1 MIVAC
6 FKCGEEFL
14 LTQEHKGFAN
24 VCEACF
30 LPRKLSA
37 AELKAAK
44 DALEEKNR
52 LIREENNKQQQAS
65 RAKIRREIEAGWSS
79 EEAQKNIDAFR
90 DFIGNRFP
98 DDDESFVYFFREMK
112 ESKRRKFYL

>member
-30 LPRKLSA
+30 LPRKLTA
-37 AELKAAK
+37 TELRAAK
-44 DALEEKNR
+44 YALEEKNR
-52 LIREENNKQQQAS
+52 LTREENNKKQKASQAE
-65 RAKIRREIEAGWSS
+65 IRREIEAGWAS
-79 EEAQKNIDAFR
+79 EEAQKNLGAFR
-90 DFIGNRFP
+90 KFIGNRFP
-98 DDDESFVYFFREMK
+98 DDDEAFIYFFR
-112 ESKRRKFYL
+112 